1 MKVDKLHSKIFK
13 DCFYREKTFQ
23 EHLLEDK
30 LLSASYRGYNIIL
43 HITNSLLKKVLVL
56 RIQNKLCLTINREI
70 EIFTHI
76 ESEHKQ

>member
-30 LLSASYRGYNIIL
+30 LLYQGL
-43 HITNSLLKKVLVL
+43 HN
-56 RIQNKLCLTINREI
+56 
-70 EIFTHI
+70 FTHYKFAI
-76 ESEHKQ
+76 KKRFYCYEFKINCV

>member
-30 LLSASYRGYNIIL
+30 LLYIRGYIIL
-43 HITNSLLKKVLVL
+43 HITNSLLKKVLLL